1 MVLGSKSFNKDPNS
15 NKENN
20 LMFFT
25 RSYDCISE
33 SKKNKIEKRKIMEHV
48 FFLLIKGYNFKL
60 STKLANLQEDE
71 VEVVVPIQH
80 RLMEVVEVVGKAME
94 EGVVAVALVDQAFLD
109 VHVQEVQE
117 AFRAFLKNK

>member
-1 MVLGSKSFNKDPNS
+1 M
-15 NKENN
+15 
-20 LMFFT
+20 
-25 RSYDCISE
+25 
-33 SKKNKIEKRKIMEHV
+33 
-48 FFLLIKGYNFKL
+48 LIKGYNFKF

-71 VEVVVPIQH
+71 VEGVVPIQH

-117 AFRAFLKNK
+117 AFRAFLKTNDVFMYYVRIFFREINFPKFHETKVMV

>member
-1 MVLGSKSFNKDPNS
+1 M
-15 NKENN
+15 
-20 LMFFT
+20 
-25 RSYDCISE
+25 
-33 SKKNKIEKRKIMEHV
+33 
-48 FFLLIKGYNFKL
+48 FFLLIKGYNFKF

-94 EGVVAVALVDQAFLD
+94 EGVVVAALVDQAFLD

>member
-1 MVLGSKSFNKDPNS
+1 LAALGVSP
-15 NKENN
+15 
-20 LMFFT
+20 
-25 RSYDCISE
+25 SE
-33 SKKNKIEKRKIMEHV
+33 E
-48 FFLLIKGYNFKL
+48 
-60 STKLANLQEDE
+60 QEDE

-117 AFRAFLKNK
+117 AFRAFLVLEASYAEAFRAFLDVQVVQEAFRAFLVEGVSFPLEEDLP